1 MAAGAICLVAAGI
14 LRATL
19 PWSEFTVAWT
29 HSVEKT
35 RWEERYAIS
44 GTSLTLVEAR
54 VQAVGAGME
63 PAADAVL
70 RDGWWH
76 WTPRADPLT
85 ELRLTYST
93 FTQDY
98 TICAGRR
105 CSSLPELVGPSL
117 DQGQVVSLRPC

>member
-14 LRATL
+14 VRATL
-19 PWSEFTVAWT
+19 PSSEVTVAWT

-44 GTSLTLVEAR
+44 GSMLTLVEAR
-54 VQAVGAGME
+54 VQAMGAGME
-63 PAADAVL
+63 PAVDAVL
-70 RDGWWH
+70 RDGWWR
-76 WTPRADPLT
+76 WTPHADPLP

-98 TICAGRR
+98 AICAGQR
-105 CSSLPELVGPSL
+105 CSSLRELVGLPL
-117 DQGQVVSLRPC
+117 DEAQVVTLRPC

>member
-1 MAAGAICLVAAGI
+1 VAAGAICLVAAG
-14 LRATL
+14 LVRATL
-19 PWSEFTVAWT
+19 PSSEVTIGWT

-44 GTSLTLVEAR
+44 GTSLKLVEAR
-54 VQAVGAGME
+54 VQAMGAGME

-70 RDGWWH
+70 RDGWWR
-76 WTPRADPLT
+76 WTPRADSLT

-98 TICAGRR
+98 TICAAQR
-105 CSSLPELVGPSL
+105 CSSLQDLVGPAL
-117 DQGQVVSLRPC
+117 DQGQVVSLLPC

>member
-14 LRATL
+14 VRATL
-19 PWSEFTVAWT
+19 PSSEVTVAWT

-54 VQAVGAGME
+54 IQAVGAGME
-63 PAADAVL
+63 PADDAVL
-70 RDGWWH
+70 RDGWWR
-76 WTPRADPLT
+76 WTPRAEPLT

-93 FTQDY
+93 FTHDY
-98 TICAGRR
+98 TICAGQR
-105 CSSLPELVGPSL
+105 CSSLRELVGLPL

>member
-14 LRATL
+14 VRATL
-19 PWSEFTVAWT
+19 PSSEVTVGWT

-35 RWEERYAIS
+35 RWEERYAIIGS
-44 GTSLTLVEAR
+44 SLTLVEAR
-54 VQAVGAGME
+54 VQAMGAGME
-63 PAADAVL
+63 PAANAVL
-70 RDGWWH
+70 RDGWWR

-98 TICAGRR
+98 TICAEQQ
-105 CSSLPELVGPSL
+105 CSSLRALVGPPL
-117 DQGQVVSLRPC
+117 DEGQVVSLRPC

>member
-1 MAAGAICLVAAGI
+1 MAAGAICLIAAG
-14 LRATL
+14 LVRATL
-19 PWSEFTVAWT
+19 PSSEFTVAWT

-44 GTSLTLVEAR
+44 GSLLTLVEAR

-70 RDGWWH
+70 RDGWWR
-76 WTPRADPLT
+76 WTPREQPLFQ
-85 ELRLTYST
+85 LRLTYST

-98 TICAGRR
+98 TICAAER
-105 CSSLPELVGPSL
+105 CSSLRDLAGPSL
-117 DQGQVVSLRPC
+117 DDGEVVSLRPC